1 MDGWIGGLLRDR
13 KRRALS
19 LNIASKRTYL
29 GLHHHAVERLFRGPE
44 LAFQR
49 ALLVAHR
56 RKRRLVLGCP
66 LTVVALHSILGFAE
80 RRQVALQGLDLLL
93 RCRDPLLLLKEL
105 PELRRVIIINY
116 IFQKVRIVYGQ
127 FIQSCMCVKY
137 VS

>member
-49 ALLVAHR
+49 ALLVPVGF
-56 RKRRLVLGCP
+56 RRLQRL
-66 LTVVALHSILGFAE
+66 ALLFE
-80 RRQVALQGLDLLL
+80 VTL
-93 RCRDPLLLLKEL
+93 
-105 PELRRVIIINY
+105 
-116 IFQKVRIVYGQ
+116 
-127 FIQSCMCVKY
+127 
-137 VS
+137 